1 MATVSHIGKLVRSMA
16 QKLFV
21 VGTIHVSS
29 YFEVSELISGI
40 NFAFVM
46 CFDREN
52 NTQS

>member
-1 MATVSHIGKLVRSMA
+1 MCLAISRSVNS
-16 QKLFV
+16 F
-21 VGTIHVSS
+21 
-29 YFEVSELISGI
+29 SGI